1 MHVLVLWVSLHR
13 TGPQPD
19 PQLYWGKLGRLCP
32 SSPKFSPS
40 YEIIDALPF
49 HGLFS
54 LHVSKH
60 VPLSG
65 QVCLCFLALV
75 FMVPSAL
82 MAVLFP
88 HCIHFSAQSYPIQKA
103 FLYYSNK
110 SSSPLL
116 PSTTLHILMWQ
127 NIICL
132 FSLPPLPREKLC
144 TYQHSPST
152 WKSAWNVV
160 GLQMCLL
167 NKRMALISYKD

>member
-1 MHVLVLWVSLHR
+1 MHVLMLWVSLHR
-13 TGPQPD
+13 AGPQPD
-19 PQLYWGKLGRLCP
+19 PQLYRVREGLCP

-40 YEIIDALPF
+40 YEIVDALPV
-49 HGLFS
+49 HRLFS

-65 QVCLCFLALV
+65 QVCHCFTALA

-88 HCIHFSAQSYPIQKA
+88 HCIHFSAPSYPIQKA

-116 PSTTLHILMWQ
+116 PFTTLHILMWQ

-132 FSLPPLPREKLC
+132 FSSPPLHRETFR

-152 WKSAWNVV
+152 WKSTWNVV
-160 GLQMCLL
+160 GFQMCLL